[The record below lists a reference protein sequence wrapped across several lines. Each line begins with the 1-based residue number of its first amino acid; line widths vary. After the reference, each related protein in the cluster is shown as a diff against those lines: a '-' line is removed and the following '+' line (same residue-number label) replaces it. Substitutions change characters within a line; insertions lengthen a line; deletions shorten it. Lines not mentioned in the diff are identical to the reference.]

1 MSDVDKRK
9 EEFRKRMIHN
19 KIESVLRTMRSNG
32 ITIEDLQSHTV
43 VSQEELLKQR
53 RAEQAFKNKSRESLV
68 KARQV
73 KASKTK
79 GDTK

>member
-1 MSDVDKRK
+1 MSNVDERK
-9 EEFRKRMIHN
+9 LEFHKRMKHN
-19 KIESVLRTMRSNG
+19 KIESLLRTMRSSG

-43 VSQEELLKQR
+43 VSQEELLKLR

-68 KARQV
+68 KARQA
-73 KASKTK
+73 KADKHK